1 MKKSRYWAIIRI
13 ESDGMSGLGLMR
25 SNFWSTPS
33 YNRIEIFE
41 IHANKKTATL
51 LCFMR
56 REIFVALIDD
66 V

>member
-1 MKKSRYWAIIRI
+1 MGCQGW
-13 ESDGMSGLGLMR
+13 GGLMR